1 MIKFQ
6 DFKKDKKTS
15 GDGEFDCVRKMN
27 EWIENKNIQVI
38 SVETLTEVT
47 GDGISTATCFI
58 MLRLWYK
65 EVC

>member
-6 DFKKDKKTS
+6 DCKKDKKTS
-15 GDGEFDCVRKMN
+15 GDGEIDCVRKMN

-47 GDGISTATCFI
+47 GDGFSTDTCFI

>member
-6 DFKKDKKTS
+6 DFKKIKHLAMGRLTAS
-15 GDGEFDCVRKMN
+15 VMN

-47 GDGISTATCFI
+47 GDGFSTDTCFM
-58 MLRLWYK
+58 MLRLNI
-65 EVC
+65 

>member
-47 GDGISTATCFI
+47 GDGFSTDTSFI
-58 MLRLWYK
+58 MFRLWYK
-65 EVC
+65 ELC